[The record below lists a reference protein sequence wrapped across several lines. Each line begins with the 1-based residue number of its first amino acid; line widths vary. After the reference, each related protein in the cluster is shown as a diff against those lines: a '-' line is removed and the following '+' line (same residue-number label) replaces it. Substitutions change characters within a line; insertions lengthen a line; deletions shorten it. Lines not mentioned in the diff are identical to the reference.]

1 MSYKAWNIKIPIQK
15 IVTLENDDEDELE
28 QINIVLTAFSP
39 IQKQCVDVTYNFIIV
54 LPKQK

>member
-15 IVTLENDDEDELE
+15 IITLENDDEDELE
-28 QINIVLTAFSP
+28 QINIVLTAFP
-39 IQKQCVDVTYNFIIV
+39 YMQKQFVDVNYNFIIV